1 VPRRRKAEG
10 SKIVQAD
17 AIIIKEP
24 RRVEFRAVALNDPGP
39 ADLVVET
46 AFSGVSSGTEKLFWS
61 GGMPAFPGMGY
72 PLVPGYESVGRV
84 VEAGLEFRHRVGEFV
99 FVPGANCY
107 GAIRGLFGA
116 SASRIIVPEARALA
130 IDAGLG
136 ARGALLAL
144 AATAWHA
151 SAGHAQPDLIVG
163 HGVVGRLLARIA
175 VLHGASPVVWEVA
188 AARRQG
194 AEGYVVI
201 DPAEDST
208 GKYDNIY
215 DASGNAGLVDTLIA
229 RLLPGG
235 EICLAGFYD
244 KIGFAF
250 APAFMREARL
260 RIAAQWQPADLAAVK
275 AHAESGALSLDNLI
289 SHHAAAADAGR
300 AYQTAFENAD
310 CLKLILDWSV
320 S

>member
-1 VPRRRKAEG
+1 MQAEA
-10 SKIVQAD
+10 V
-17 AIIIKEP
+17 IIREP
-24 RRVEFRAVALNDPGP
+24 RRVEVCAVALNDPGP
-39 ADLVVET
+39 ADVVVET

-61 GGMPAFPGMGY
+61 GEMPEFPGMGY
-72 PLVPGYESVGRV
+72 PLVPGYEAVGRI
-84 VEAGLEFRHRVGEFV
+84 VEAGAAFRHRVGQFV
-99 FVPGANCY
+99 FVPGANCF

-116 SASRIIVPEARALA
+116 SASKIIVPEARVLT
-130 IDAGLG
+130 IDEALG

-188 AARRQG
+188 AARRGG
-194 AEGYVVI
+194 AEGYAVV
-201 DPAEDST
+201 DPAEDSA
-208 GKYDNIY
+208 GKYANIY
-215 DASGNAGLVDTLIA
+215 DASGNAGILDTLIS
-229 RLLPGG
+229 RLAPGG

-260 RIAAQWQPADLAAVK
+260 RIAAQWRHSDLLAVQ
-275 AHAESGALSLDNLI
+275 ARVEAGALSLDNLI
-289 SHHAAAADAGR
+289 SHHAPAVDAGR

>member
-1 VPRRRKAEG
+1 M
-10 SKIVQAD
+10 QAD
-17 AIIIKEP
+17 AVIIREP
-24 RRVEFRAVALNDPGP
+24 RRVEVCAVALNDPGP

-61 GGMPAFPGMGY
+61 GEMPAFPGMGY
-72 PLVPGYESVGRV
+72 PLVPGYVAVGRV
-84 VEAGLEFRHRVGEFV
+84 VEAGSANRRRVGEFV

-116 SASRIIVPEARALA
+116 SASRLVVPEARALA
-130 IDAGLG
+130 IDEGLG

-175 VLHGASPVVWEVA
+175 VLHGASPVVWEVSPK
-188 AARRQG
+188 RRDG
-194 AEGYVVI
+194 AEGYTVV
-201 DPAEDST
+201 DPAADSA
-208 GKYDNIY
+208 GKYRAIY
-215 DASGNAGLVDTLIA
+215 DASGNAGLVDTLIS

-244 KIGFAF
+244 RIEFAF

-260 RIAAQWQPADLAAVK
+260 RIAAQWQPSDLLAVQ
-275 AHAESGALSLDNLI
+275 ARVEAGALSLDNLI
-289 SHHAAAADAGR
+289 SHHAPAADAGR

>member
-1 VPRRRKAEG
+1 
-10 SKIVQAD
+10 VQAE
-17 AIIIKEP
+17 AVIIREP
-24 RRVEFRAVALNDPGP
+24 RRVEVCAVALNDPGP

-61 GGMPAFPGMGY
+61 GEMPEFPGMGY
-72 PLVPGYESVGRV
+72 PLVPGYEAVGRV
-84 VEAGLEFRHRVGEFV
+84 VEAGSANRRRVGEFV

-116 SASRIIVPEARALA
+116 SASRIVVPEARALA
-130 IDAGLG
+130 IDEGLG

-188 AARRQG
+188 ASRRAG
-194 AEGYVVI
+194 AEGYAVI
-201 DPAEDST
+201 DPAEDLA
-208 GKYDNIY
+208 GKYKTIY
-215 DASGNAGLVDTLIA
+215 DASGNAALVDTLIS
-229 RLLPGG
+229 RLVPGG

-260 RIAAQWQPADLAAVK
+260 RIAAQWQHSDLLAVQ
-275 AHAESGALSLDNLI
+275 ARVEAGALSFDNLI
-289 SHHAAAADAGR
+289 SHHAPAVEAGR

>member
-1 VPRRRKAEG
+1 
-10 SKIVQAD
+10 
-17 AIIIKEP
+17 
-24 RRVEFRAVALNDPGP
+24 
-39 ADLVVET
+39 
-46 AFSGVSSGTEKLFWS
+46 
-61 GGMPAFPGMGY
+61 
-72 PLVPGYESVGRV
+72 
-84 VEAGLEFRHRVGEFV
+84 
-99 FVPGANCY
+99 
-107 GAIRGLFGA
+107 
-116 SASRIIVPEARALA
+116 
-130 IDAGLG
+130 
-136 ARGALLAL
+136 
-144 AATAWHA
+144 
-151 SAGHAQPDLIVG
+151 LIVG